1 MAKNSTQGTANTVR
15 ELIEPTVTELG
26 YDIWDVEYVKEGAD
40 MHLRITIDSEDGI
53 DIDDCEKVHRA
64 IDPLIDKADPIEE
77 SYLLEVSSP
86 GIERRLRTPEHFLA
100 CIGETVNLKL
110 FAPIEGDER
119 TKSKQ
124 IIAPMIAFDPET
136 KNVTVEDGTEN
147 GLIVPWN
154 LISRANIWYDFGD

>member
-1 MAKNSTQGTANTVR
+1 MAKNSTQGTASAVR

-26 YDIWDVEYVKEGAD
+26 YNIWDVEYVKEGAD

-64 IDPLIDKADPIEE
+64 IDPLIDEADPIEE

-110 FAPIEGDER
+110 FAPIERDER

-124 IIAPMIAFDPET
+124 IIAPMTAFDPET
-136 KNVTVEDGTEN
+136 KNVTVEDGTES
-147 GLIVPWN
+147 GLIVPWS

>member
-1 MAKNSTQGTANTVR
+1 MILKSRLVLLFNLYITTVCGGNIFRRTASEYSLTR
-15 ELIEPTVTELG
+15 KEP
-26 YDIWDVEYVKEGAD
+26 
-40 MHLRITIDSEDGI
+40 EDGI